1 MGRLLVVS
9 GPSCVGKGP
18 LFNAFSVFYPDKFQ
32 EWDKLVLYNSRPPR
46 PGEKDGIDYHF
57 RTRKDIESL
66 KDNDKFRVFEVRAD
80 IQALNIEDLNNGL
93 ADGNIYFEGNPFVG
107 TTLLDI
113 SLKEGFP
120 VTSIFLSPLSKEEIL
135 FLRDHDDKIDLSSLL
150 AEIMRRKLLRRIKR
164 HKTDI
169 SLKDLQDIEKRAGS
183 AYEEI
188 KYAYKYQFVIPNHD
202 GEDSDNWNSFYYP
215 LAEARQVLLEFLRI
229 LDGSG
234 TRLSERWDKNLL

>member
-18 LFNAFSVFYPDKFQ
+18 LFHAFSVFYPDKFQ